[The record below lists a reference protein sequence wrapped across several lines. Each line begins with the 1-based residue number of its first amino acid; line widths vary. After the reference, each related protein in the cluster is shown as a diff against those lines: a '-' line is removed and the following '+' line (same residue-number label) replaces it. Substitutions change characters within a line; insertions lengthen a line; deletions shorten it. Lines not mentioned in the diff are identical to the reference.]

1 MIKKESGHIVTM
13 ASMAGL
19 SAVNNLVDYSSSKH
33 AAIGFDDALRS
44 ELTASLHKIVNQSH
58 YTSSVKSQSNTGQ
71 RSQLHKDYSHLPS
84 FCQNSDGHRCS
95 IIVELDILKSKQVS
109 NNV

>member
-19 SAVNNLVDYSSSKH
+19 SAVNNLVDYCSSKH

-44 ELTASLHKIVNQSH
+44 ELIASLYKIVNQIH
-58 YTSSVKSQSNTGQ
+58 
-71 RSQLHKDYSHLPS
+71 
-84 FCQNSDGHRCS
+84 C
-95 IIVELDILKSKQVS
+95 IISKIPIKYRPTVI
-109 NNV
+109 VT